1 MEIPLLDNWRKLYK
15 PGQVRVYPLGSK
27 DKEVIDK
34 EFDKLHDQDCME
46 WTITATPL
54 SFPYFMFWKTTSE
67 GRKGRVVVDIRA
79 LNKITMPDAY
89 LVPLQAEILAA
100 IRNAGYIST
109 VDAASF
115 FYQWKVN
122 PAHRHRLVV
131 SSYRG
136 QELFKVPVMGYR
148 NSPAYVQLMIDRILC
163 PFKLFCRAYVDS
175 IVIFSNLLE
184 EHVEH
189 LRQVF
194 KVLEHMNIHL
204 SPKKSFLG
212 YSFVQLLGQKVDALG
227 LATAEEKLA
236 AIANLSFPRTLA
248 QLEKYLD
255 LTGYLR

>member
-1 MEIPLLDNWRKLYK
+1 MEISLLDNWRELYK
-15 PGQVRVYPLGSK
+15 PDQARVYPLGSK

-46 WTITATPL
+46 WTTTATSF
-54 SFPYFMFWKTTSE
+54 SFPCFVAWKTTSE
-67 GRKGRVVVDIRA
+67 GRKGRVVVNIRA

-89 LVPLQAEILAA
+89 PVPLQVEILAA
-100 IRNAGYIST
+100 IWNAEYIST
-109 VDAASF
+109 VDKASF

-122 PAHRHRLVV
+122 PAHRHHLIV
-131 SSYRG
+131 SSHRG
-136 QELFKVPVMGYR
+136 QESFKVPVMGYR
-148 NSPAYVQLMIDRILC
+148 NSPPYVQQIIDHILC
-163 PFKLFCRAYVDS
+163 PFRLFCRAYVDD
-175 IVIFSNLLE
+175 IVIFLNLLE

-189 LRQVF
+189 LCQVF
-194 KVLEHMNIHL
+194 KALEHMNIHL

-212 YSFVQLLGQKVDALG
+212 YPLVQLLGQKVNALG

-248 QLEKYLD
+248 QLEKYLG